1 MEKPMAVFRRIA
13 NLFRRTRI
21 DREIDAELQSHI
33 SMRIDDNIARGMSRQ
48 DARRD
53 ALLRFGNPT
62 AAKEQTTGA
71 DAALAFE
78 SVFRDL
84 RFALR
89 QFRRSPGF
97 TATVIVILAVGI
109 GASTA
114 IFSAVN
120 PILFEPLPYPHAN
133 RIAMIWDTYKTQRIE
148 TTFGGYKEL
157 EHRIRSFES
166 IAVFEP
172 WQPIMTGADRPERPD
187 GQRVSAS
194 YFRTLGVL
202 PRLGRDFQPT
212 DEVFRGPRVVIIS
225 DRFWRRRFAADRAV
239 IGSEVKL
246 NDDNYTVI
254 GVMPREF
261 ENVLLSTAEI
271 WTPLQYDQ
279 GGLAD
284 FNGPAWGHHLRTAAR
299 LRAGVSVADARRELN
314 QVASNPQKEFP
325 RPVWASMTGGLIVDS
340 LQEDMVR
347 GVRPALLAVLGAVT
361 LLLVIACVNVTSLLL
376 ARGAQRRG
384 EFAMRATLGAAK
396 ARLIRQSLTES
407 VLLALLGGV
416 LGIGVAEAGVRVLIA
431 MSPPGLPR
439 ANAIALDAPVF
450 AFAFGLTALVG
461 LAAGVLPAMQAPQ
474 SKLQAELQQSS
485 RTSAGHRQG
494 ARRAMVV
501 GEVAIALL
509 LLVCAGLL
517 LRSMRRLLS
526 IDPGF
531 SIENVLT
538 MQVQTAG
545 HKFDDVV
552 SAPGTGDRVRHRFF
566 EQALEAARD
575 VPGVSVAGFTSVLPL
590 SDDPDWVSTYGAHF
604 ENDDPQSGHNV
615 FRYAIT
621 PGYCQAMGI
630 SLLRGRFLDEG
641 DNADA
646 PQVALISDSLARRQ
660 FPDQDA
666 LGKRLHVGPT
676 DRPWYTVV
684 GIVRDVRQTSL
695 ALNEP
700 DAVYLPTSQSWF
712 ADDTLSLVVR
722 TRGDAAATVTPA
734 IRDAIWRVDRNQP
747 ILRVI
752 TMNKLL
758 DASIAERRYVLIL
771 FEAFSLMALLLAA
784 TGIYGVLS
792 SSVAERTREIGV
804 RAALGATRAD
814 ILTLVLRQGMTLT
827 ALGLSIGLGG
837 AVLAS
842 RAVAVLLF
850 GVSHLDALTYVG
862 VSMLLLG
869 VSACA
874 CLAPALRAAN
884 IDPVQ
889 ALRSE

>member
-1 MEKPMAVFRRIA
+1 M
-13 NLFRRTRI
+13 
-21 DREIDAELQSHI
+21 
-33 SMRIDDNIARGMSRQ
+33 
-48 DARRD
+48 
-53 ALLRFGNPT
+53 
-62 AAKEQTTGA
+62 
-71 DAALAFE
+71 
-78 SVFRDL
+78 
-84 RFALR
+84 
-89 QFRRSPGF
+89 
-97 TATVIVILAVGI
+97 
-109 GASTA
+109 
-114 IFSAVN
+114 
-120 PILFEPLPYPHAN
+120 
-133 RIAMIWDTYKTQRIE
+133 
-148 TTFGGYKEL
+148 
-157 EHRIRSFES
+157 
-166 IAVFEP
+166 
-172 WQPIMTGADRPERPD
+172 
-187 GQRVSAS
+187 
-194 YFRTLGVL
+194 LGVS
-202 PRLGRDFQPT
+202 PSLGRDFQAT
-212 DEVFRGPRVVIIS
+212 DDVIRGPRVVIIS
-225 DRFWRRRFAADRAV
+225 DRFWRKRFGADGAV

-254 GVMPREF
+254 GVMPQGF
-261 ENVLLSTAEI
+261 ENVLSSTAEI

-284 FNGPAWGHHLRTAAR
+284 LNGPAWGHHLRTAAR
-299 LRAGVSVADARRELN
+299 LRAGVSIADARRELN

-325 RPVWASMTGGLIVDS
+325 RPSWASMTGGLIVDS
-340 LQEDMVR
+340 LQEDLVR

-361 LLLVIACVNVTSLLL
+361 LLLVLACVNVTSLLL

-384 EFAMRATLGAAK
+384 EFAMRATLGAAR

-407 VLLALLGGV
+407 ILLALLGGV
-416 LGIGVAEAGVRVLIA
+416 LGIGVAEVGVRVLIA
-431 MSPPGLPR
+431 LSPPGLPR

-461 LAAGVLPAMQAPQ
+461 LAAGVLPAMQTPR
-474 SKLQAELQQSS
+474 SKLQADLQQSS
-485 RTSAGHRQG
+485 RTSAGSRQG

-501 GEVAIALL
+501 AEVAIALL

-517 LRSMRRLLS
+517 LRSMRRVLS

-545 HKFDDVV
+545 HQFDDPA
-552 SAPGTGDRVRHRFF
+552 SAPGAGDQARHRFF
-566 EQALEAARD
+566 EQALEAVRE

-630 SLLRGRFLDEG
+630 SLLRCRLLDEG
-641 DNADA
+641 DKADA

-660 FPDQDA
+660 FPGQDA
-666 LGKRLHVGPT
+666 IGKRLHVGPT
-676 DRPWYTVV
+676 DGPWYTVV

-700 DAVYLPTSQSWF
+700 DAVYLSTTQSWF

-722 TRGDAAATVTPA
+722 TRGEAATVAPA

-747 ILRVI
+747 ILRVM

-758 DASIAERRYVLIL
+758 DASIAQRRFVLIL
-771 FEAFSLMALLLAA
+771 FEAFSLVALLLAA

-792 SSVAERTREIGV
+792 SSVGERTREIGV

-842 RAVAVLLF
+842 RAVAALLF
-850 GVSHLDALTYVG
+850 GVSHLDPLTYAG
-862 VSMLLLG
+862 VSLLLLG

-884 IDPVQ
+884 INPVQ
-889 ALRSE
+889 ALRGE